1 MKVMMCGVHLCL
13 EPSMYTGTGFF
24 IAGVLVKKSVRWQ
37 YEIGGKNVIVKEGR
51 LFIYACN
58 DRFTAYFQSLCQTWG
73 GKWRIQNPT
82 TTISAQCQRVDDR

>member
-1 MKVMMCGVHLCL
+1 MVIAIHYLLSLINNSNYGEGLSTVKMTVMMCGVHLCL

-58 DRFTAYFQSLCQTWG
+58 DRFTAYFQSL
-73 GKWRIQNPT
+73 
-82 TTISAQCQRVDDR
+82 